1 MKMLKCRKG
10 ISNSIYKIVSL
21 IVLLGSI
28 ISLPSITFA
37 QGGDLPC
44 GGDDPTTSNPCP
56 IDTWIWVLV
65 VVAVILG
72 ATHLQRKQKQLR
84 QA

>member
-1 MKMLKCRKG
+1 MLKCGKEV
-10 ISNSIYKIVSL
+10 SNSIYKKIVYL
-21 IVLLGSI
+21 TILTGSI
-28 ISLPSITFA
+28 LLLPSISFA

-56 IDTWIWVLV
+56 LDTWVWMLA

-72 ATHLQRKQKQLR
+72 AIYLQRKQKLQM
-84 QA
+84 QG

>member
-1 MKMLKCRKG
+1 MLKCGKEVV
-10 ISNSIYKIVSL
+10 NSIYKRVVCVAIL
-21 IVLLGSI
+21 TGSI
-28 ISLPSITFA
+28 LLLPIFSHA

-56 IDTWIWVLV
+56 LDTWVWVLAII
-65 VVAVILG
+65 AVIMG
-72 ATHLQRKQKQLR
+72 AIYLQRKQTLQR